1 MKRNK
6 VVALCALTAV
16 SLLIVALIVVFF
28 PKEKVAKII
37 NDNAADAVN
46 RDFYDS
52 HYVSGVY
59 YDSALS
65 VSDDS
70 EYPASRTFLIS
81 SEEEYEEI
89 FSSAADPAIDFQSR
103 MIVVYSFA
111 DIYKRPLVIKKIS
124 ASENSITIVLSH
136 KKAPAGVGD
145 ACLPYQRY
153 VVIELSGNNYS
164 DISISVED

>member
-6 VVALCALTAV
+6 VVGLCILTAV

-28 PKEKVAKII
+28 PKEKSAKII
-37 NDNAADAVN
+37 NDNAAESVSQA
-46 RDFYDS
+46 FYDS

-59 YDSALS
+59 YDGVL
-65 VSDDS
+65 SDDS

-136 KKAPAGVGD
+136 KKAPSGVGD